1 MIIASVAALAST
13 TFAAPRFTARQAP
26 LEATFLI
33 TNDQSGYNAD
43 FNIIVGAAPVT
54 IAQALGVTG
63 FPIWATSLDFVNPGV
78 GGNNVQCEFNA
89 YAEADIVFSAE
100 NTHLDLD
107 GNPNKASKS
116 FFYPKSTLP
125 FQHALTLSL
134 VPVDVSNVPIKC
146 NLL

>member
-13 TFAAPRFTARQAP
+13 TFAAPRFTTRQAP
-26 LEATFLI
+26 LEAKFLI
-33 TNDQSGYNAD
+33 TNDQSGYNAN
-43 FNIIVGAAPVT
+43 FNIIVNAAPVT

-78 GGNNVQCEFNA
+78 GGNNVQCEQA
-89 YAEADIVFSAE
+89 YAETGIVLNEE

-116 FFYPKSTLP
+116 SFYPTSALP
-125 FQHALTLSL
+125 LQHALTLSI
-134 VPVDVSNVPIKC
+134 VPVDVSNVLAKC
-146 NLL
+146 YTL